1 MARSRRMTHIWAL
14 LPLLLCSSVQS
25 THPHP
30 TSAPLTTGGEY
41 RNGGND
47 TNTTVMAADNGNGAT
62 SATDA
67 EGVGDSNSTTT
78 AASAAAAEAGAIV
91 GIDSAAI
98 PEYAGSVSFLQRNR
112 RHTQRNLRRKY
123 VQGG

>member
-1 MARSRRMTHIWAL
+1 MTHIVAL

-30 TSAPLTTGGEY
+30 TSAPLTLTTSGEY

-47 TNTTVMAADNGNGAT
+47 TNVTIVAAGGDTGN
-62 SATDA
+62 ATDA
-67 EGVGDSNSTTT
+67 TVDGDSNSTTT
-78 AASAAAAEAGAIV
+78 TASAAAAAEAGAIV
-91 GIDSAAI
+91 GIDTAAI

-112 RHTQRNLRRKY
+112 RQKQRNLRQKF

>member
-1 MARSRRMTHIWAL
+1 MTHILWAL

-30 TSAPLTTGGEY
+30 TSAPLTLTTSGEY

-47 TNTTVMAADNGNGAT
+47 TNVTIVAAGGDTGN
-62 SATDA
+62 ATDA
-67 EGVGDSNSTTT
+67 TVDGDSNSTTT
-78 AASAAAAEAGAIV
+78 TASAAAAAEAGAIV
-91 GIDSAAI
+91 GIDTAAI

-112 RHTQRNLRRKY
+112 RQKQRNLRQKF

>member
-1 MARSRRMTHIWAL
+1 MTHILWAL

-30 TSAPLTTGGEY
+30 TSAPLTLTTSGEY

-47 TNTTVMAADNGNGAT
+47 TNVTIVAAGGDTGN
-62 SATDA
+62 ATDA
-67 EGVGDSNSTTT
+67 TVDGDSNSTT
-78 AASAAAAEAGAIV
+78 AASAAAAAGAIV
-91 GIDSAAI
+91 GIDTAAI

-112 RHTQRNLRRKY
+112 RQKQRNLRQKF